1 DENVFKNLSNG
12 KTLGIFQLESPGMTN
27 LIKKIK
33 PKNIEDISI
42 TSALFRP
49 GPQKLIV
56 EFLKNREEPKSI
68 EYFDEMFEKILKPT
82 SGIIIYQEQ
91 LIDIIKK
98 ITSFSVGEADIFRR
112 IISKKDSSKLSLVE
126 ENFKEKAKKN
136 GYKAEYIEKIFNY
149 IKQFAS
155 YGFNHAHSIA
165 YAYISYWMAYLK
177 CKYPM
182 EFFTEILSSNDG
194 NNEKISEY
202 INEAK
207 EYDISFLQPSIN
219 NSNFNFEIFDNKILF
234 GFSVVKGIGYE
245 TIKKLLSTRRSFG
258 KKFTN
263 WLETI
268 AFLSKNGIS
277 VKTIELLIKI
287 GAFDEILNDKT
298 RSFLLKNINEIY
310 SKSKTTLKTGEML
323 IKPNLIQIN
332 ETEEMKKSLHE
343 EQNLL
348 LGFSFL
354 EHPIIKVKND
364 KKINNFHKIIELRNL
379 KENNKLKLFVLIN
392 NVREIKTKNGFLM
405 ASIKFEDETGSN
417 NAIVFPNIYKKISDF
432 LLQNK
437 YFIATICKKNNELQL
452 IDLEIN

>member
-1 DENVFKNLSNG
+1 
-12 KTLGIFQLESPGMTN
+12 
-27 LIKKIK
+27 
-33 PKNIEDISI
+33 
-42 TSALFRP
+42 
-49 GPQKLIV
+49 
-56 EFLKNREEPKSI
+56 
-68 EYFDEMFEKILKPT
+68 
-82 SGIIIYQEQ
+82 
-91 LIDIIKK
+91 
-98 ITSFSVGEADIFRR
+98 
-112 IISKKDSSKLSLVE
+112 
-126 ENFKEKAKKN
+126 
-136 GYKAEYIEKIFNY
+136 
-149 IKQFAS
+149 
-155 YGFNHAHSIA
+155 
-165 YAYISYWMAYLK
+165 
-177 CKYPM
+177 M